1 MLFAIIVKRSY
12 NLFMKIQINDRISY
26 AVSNREYTEEGFL
39 RVPGRVARVGIQDY
53 LAGELGLTGDPRRIV
68 KVMRPA
74 DEVFHVD
81 SLASYMSS
89 DVTIEHPAIMVN
101 SETFKSVSVGTAVG
115 PGVRDGDFVTC
126 DLIIKDKE
134 AIEAIESGKVQLSAG
149 YTALYDDNVPEG
161 ADYEFIQ
168 RDIVINHVALVDRAR
183 AGAHARLFD
192 TKPENLIMPKITLD
206 SGRSVEVADEATAT
220 LVMDAFDRL
229 TKQAT
234 NAKADVDKI
243 TALYD
248 SLKES
253 SDASAKLTSP
263 KAMTARIK
271 AIFKVKD
278 AALLIAGKSFT
289 CDSLDAVEIQRAA
302 LASIRP
308 KKAWDDQ
315 SDVYVESAFD
325 QAFEAAEEVE
335 NKDDDE
341 KDTDDTDIDTD
352 DDDDDDKKASKD
364 SHIQLGKDASGK
376 VISLGDA
383 RTKHNDSLT
392 QAWKKNG
399 GVA

>member
-1 MLFAIIVKRSY
+1 
-12 NLFMKIQINDRISY
+12 MKIQINDRISY

-39 RVPGRVARVGIQDY
+39 RVPGHVARTGIQDY
-53 LAGELGLTGDPRRIV
+53 LAGELGLPGDPRRVV

-74 DEVFHVD
+74 DEVFHAD
-81 SLASYMSS
+81 SLASYLSS

-101 SETFKSVSVGTAVG
+101 SETFKSVSVGVAIG
-115 PGVRDGDFVTC
+115 PGVQDGDFVVC

-134 AIEAIESGKVQLSAG
+134 AIKAIESGKVQLSAG
-149 YTALYDDNVPEG
+149 YTALYDDKVPEG

-192 TKPENLIMPKITLD
+192 NKPEILTMPKITLD

-229 TKQAT
+229 TTQAT
-234 NAKADVDKI
+234 DAKADVDKI

-263 KAMTARIK
+263 KAMAARIK
-271 AIFKVKD
+271 AIFKIKD
-278 AALLIAGKSFT
+278 AAILIAGKSFT
-289 CDSLDAVEIQRAA
+289 CDSLDSLEIQRAA
-302 LASIRP
+302 LASIRS
-308 KKAWDDQ
+308 KTAWADK
-315 SDVYVESAFD
+315 SDVYVEASFD

-341 KDTDDTDIDTD
+341 KDTDDTDDK
-352 DDDDDDKKASKD
+352 DDDDKKASKD

-383 RTKHNDSLT
+383 RIKHNQGQT
-392 QAWKKNG
+392 QAWKKNA